1 MNEGG
6 RGARGLGMQYA
17 IELYGCRPERLANC
31 EDVEAVLRAV
41 GREIGATVLSGHFHQ
56 FAPAGVSGVLV
67 ISESHLAIHTWPE
80 HRYAAVDLFTCGPR
94 RLHPA
99 DAVAELRERW
109 GASHVE
115 VSHVERG
122 PALLLDEVR
131 DELAVGVDDE
141 AVAPPET

>member
-1 MNEGG
+1 M
-6 RGARGLGMQYA
+6 GMQYA

-80 HRYAAVDLFTCGPR
+80 HRYAAVDLFTCGPHLLDGTAAAEHLR
-94 RLHPA
+94 RGFFA
-99 DAVAELRERW
+99 LRESVVRT
-109 GASHVE
+109 
-115 VSHVERG
+115 ERG
-122 PALLLDEVR
+122 ILR
-131 DELAVGVDDE
+131 
-141 AVAPPET
+141 

>member
-1 MNEGG
+1 MIP
-6 RGARGLGMQYA
+6 LGTQYA
-17 IELYGCRPERLANC
+17 IELYGCRASALRRVA
-31 EDVEAVLRAV
+31 DVEVDLRAAADA
-41 GREIGATVLSGHFHQ
+41 IGATVLSGHFHQ
-56 FAPAGVSGVLV
+56 FAPQGVSGALV
-67 ISESHLAIHTWPE
+67 IAESHLAVHTWPE
-80 HRYAAVDLFTCGPR
+80 HGYAAVDLFTCGPR